1 MTRLWRCVPSKYTDQ
16 AYQGL
21 GGLHVDGR
29 WHNAGRP
36 IVYASTSPG
45 TAVLEALVHEGDL
58 QHMFT
63 THVLLGAHLPD
74 DAVMDDDDLPP
85 DWNAIPFPEA
95 TQLYGDTWLQGGT
108 SVALR
113 VPSAVVPDD
122 NVLLNPL
129 HADFKALAVDAE
141 PIRWDPRLI
150 A

>member
-1 MTRLWRCVPSKYTDQ
+1 MTRLWRCVPRKYMDE

-45 TAVLEALVHEGDL
+45 TAVLEALVHGGDL
-58 QHMFT
+58 LHLVT
-63 THVLLGAHLPD
+63 THVLVGAHLPD
-74 DAVMDDDDLPP
+74 KAIVDADDLPP
-85 DWNAIPFPEA
+85 EWNAVPFIEA
-95 TQLYGDTWLQGGT
+95 TQVLGDAWLQGGR

-129 HADFKALAVDAE
+129 HEGFSRLEVDGDAVE
-141 PIRWDPRLI
+141 WDPRLVG
-150 A
+150 